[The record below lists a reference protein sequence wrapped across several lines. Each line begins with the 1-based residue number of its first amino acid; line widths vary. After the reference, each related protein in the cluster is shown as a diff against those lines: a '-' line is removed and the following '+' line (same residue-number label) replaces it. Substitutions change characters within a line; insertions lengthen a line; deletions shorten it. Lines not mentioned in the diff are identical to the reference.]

1 MGRLALGGREPQ
13 VLGSPG
19 GLRARRPLGSPEG
32 GPGGPRSPEP
42 CGALGNLGTL
52 GSPGGSKPWGALG
65 SGEPWGL
72 GALSLEGSGEP

>member
-19 GLRARRPLGSPEG
+19 SLRARRPVGSPEG

-52 GSPGGSKPWGALG
+52 GSPGGSKPWGALR
-65 SGEPWGL
+65 SPGEPWE
-72 GALSLEGSGEP
+72 AGSPGG